1 MAQNDETYIDP
12 REYEAQFE
20 VMAMGIVADE
30 LPQSCVE
37 PFLKYIKE
45 HHEGSAQLFQA
56 FTGGSQASQSNGIKA
71 EEQEN

>member
-1 MAQNDETYIDP
+1 
-12 REYEAQFE
+12 
-20 VMAMGIVADE
+20 MAMGIVADE

-56 FTGGSQASQSNGIKA
+56 FTGGPAQASQNNGIKA